1 MALSPLL
8 QIVQL
13 HNVST
18 DLDSVKLFGIY
29 GKITPHRKVG
39 NMAKRFLG
47 KTIIVTGAGSK
58 GPGIGNGK
66 AAAIMYARE
75 GGKIFA
81 VDIDSNAAAETKSI
95 IDEEGGC
102 CSIYQ
107 ADISKSDEVLRMVN
121 TCLSTYGKIDVLH
134 NNVGILKLEGI
145 TDSTEEEWNRV
156 MDVNV
161 TGVYLASKNVLPSM
175 IEQKNGVI
183 INISSVAAI
192 RYWGGPA
199 IAYNTSKAA
208 ILQLTQTI
216 ALENARSGIRANCIL
231 PGVIDT
237 PLIQP
242 DPNQHSPEE
251 IAEIKH
257 SRDAMIPMGRMG
269 EPWDV
274 AKAAL
279 FLASD
284 DAKYI
289 TGTDLIV
296 DGGLVCNCIPTW

>member
-1 MALSPLL
+1 
-8 QIVQL
+8 
-13 HNVST
+13 
-18 DLDSVKLFGIY
+18 
-29 GKITPHRKVG
+29 
-39 NMAKRFLG
+39 MAKRFFK
-47 KTIIVTGAGSK
+47 KTIIVTGAGSI

-75 GGKIFA
+75 GGNVFA
-81 VDIDSNAAAETKSI
+81 VDIDSNAAAETKAI

-107 ADISKSDEVLRMVN
+107 ADISQSDEVLRMVN
-121 TCLSTYGKIDVLH
+121 TCLASYDKIDVLH
-134 NNVGILKLEGI
+134 NNVGILKTEGI
-145 TDSTEEEWNRV
+145 TDTSEEDWYRI

-161 TGVYLASKNVLPSM
+161 TGIYLTCKGVLPSM
-175 IEQKNGVI
+175 MAQKNGVI

-216 ALENARSGIRANCIL
+216 ALEHARNGIRANCIL

-237 PLIQP
+237 PLIHP
-242 DPNQHSPEE
+242 DPSLHSPDE
-251 IAEIKH
+251 IAKIKN
-257 SRDAMIPMGRMG
+257 SRDEMIPMGRMG

-274 AKAAL
+274 ANAAL

>member
-1 MALSPLL
+1 M
-8 QIVQL
+8 
-13 HNVST
+13 T
-18 DLDSVKLFGIY
+18 
-29 GKITPHRKVG
+29 
-39 NMAKRFLG
+39 KRFLG
-47 KTIIVTGAGSK
+47 KTVIVTGAGSI

-66 AAAIMYARE
+66 AAAILYARE
-75 GGKIFA
+75 GGKVFA
-81 VDIDSNAAAETKSI
+81 VDIDSDAAAETKSI
-95 IDEEGGC
+95 IDEEGGS
-102 CSIYQ
+102 CSIHQ
-107 ADISKSDEVLRMVN
+107 ADISKSEEVLGMVN
-121 TCLSTYGKIDVLH
+121 ACLASHGKIDILH
-134 NNVGILKLEGI
+134 NNVGILNLEGI
-145 TDSTEEEWNRV
+145 TDTKEEDWNRV

-161 TGVYLASKNVLPSM
+161 TGIYLTCKNVLQPM
-175 IEQKNGVI
+175 IAEKNGVI

-208 ILQLTQTI
+208 VLQLTQTI
-216 ALENARSGIRANCIL
+216 ALENARNGIRANCIL

-242 DPNQHSPEE
+242 NPDQHTPDE
-251 IAEIKH
+251 ITKIKN
-257 SRDAMIPMGRMG
+257 SRDSMIPMGRMG

-296 DGGLVCNCIPTW
+296 DGGLVCNCIPMW

>member
-1 MALSPLL
+1 M
-8 QIVQL
+8 
-13 HNVST
+13 T
-18 DLDSVKLFGIY
+18 
-29 GKITPHRKVG
+29 
-39 NMAKRFLG
+39 KRFLG
-47 KTIIVTGAGSK
+47 KTVIVTGAGSI
-58 GPGIGNGK
+58 GSGVGNGK

-75 GGKIFA
+75 GGKVFA
-81 VDIDSNAAAETKSI
+81 VDIDSNAAAETKAI
-95 IDEEGGC
+95 IDEEGGN

-107 ADISKSDEVLRMVN
+107 ADISQSDEVLGMVSK
-121 TCLSTYGKIDVLH
+121 CLDTYEKIDVLH
-134 NNVGILKLEGI
+134 NNVGILNLDGI
-145 TDSTEEEWNRV
+145 TNIAEKDWHRV
-156 MDVNV
+156 MDINV
-161 TGVYLASKNVLPSM
+161 TGFFLTCKSVLPSM
-175 IEQKNGVI
+175 IAQNSGVI

-208 ILQLTQTI
+208 IIQLTQTV
-216 ALENARSGIRANCIL
+216 ALEHARNGIRANCIL

-237 PLIQP
+237 PLIHP
-242 DPNQHSPEE
+242 DPNLHSSDE
-251 IAEIKH
+251 IAEIKN
-257 SRDAMIPMGRMG
+257 SRDEMIPMGRMG

-274 AKAAL
+274 ANAAL